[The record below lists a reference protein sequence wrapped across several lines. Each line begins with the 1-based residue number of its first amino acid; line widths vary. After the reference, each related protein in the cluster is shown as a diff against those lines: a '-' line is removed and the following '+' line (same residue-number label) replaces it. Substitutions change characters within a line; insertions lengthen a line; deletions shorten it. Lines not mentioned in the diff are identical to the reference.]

1 MPWNFW
7 RVLIVLATSGNF
19 WRKIRMFWSCQKFFG
34 YFSPMKIIFNAFR
47 NNFGLVIF
55 ICEKQTRMCFHYSW
69 RQFFASI
76 KSENISVGLRIIP
89 VPTKMILDS
98 FWNNFRLVNFI
109 CEKHLKWFWQLR
121 SISGYYPGKF
131 QNDSGTLQEL
141 SGMCRNQFDLIVHP
155 KTTFRFH
162 QNSSDDLSLQN
173 FSAVR
178 NFFGIFSQTPCLVFS
193 R

>member
-1 MPWNFW
+1 M
-7 RVLIVLATSGNF
+7 TT
-19 WRKIRMFWSCQKFFG
+19 FFSVRSNWKYLCG
-34 YFSPMKIIFNAFR
+34 LRTFPVPTKIIFNAFR

-55 ICEKQTRMCFHYSW
+55 ICEKQTRMRFHYSW
-69 RQFFASI
+69 RQFFAST

-109 CEKHLKWFWQLR
+109 CEKHLKWFRQLR

-131 QNDSGTLQEL
+131 QKASRMILAPSKNYQACAETNLTLWYPLKQLFSFIETNPMTSFYGT
-141 SGMCRNQFDLIVHP
+141 
-155 KTTFRFH
+155 
-162 QNSSDDLSLQN
+162 

-178 NFFGIFSQTPCLVFS
+178 NFSGVRNFFGDFLSDSLSSIQQIDDP
-193 R
+193 